1 MLNTIWLSHY
11 TVRMGCGR
19 VCVFAHEVSGCISLF
34 AFLIPPGHLALSS
47 SANANPRL
55 PHPVSLHN
63 TS

>member
-34 AFLIPPGHLALSS
+34 AFLIPPEHPPSLVHHVSTRLGTSS
-47 SANANPRL
+47 PTVA
-55 PHPVSLHN
+55 
-63 TS
+63 T